1 MTEESQSEN
10 NLYALTLLRDRL
22 LPELLQDDE
31 SNVLYWAGKE
41 LARTISLTG
50 ITALE
55 TFFMDASFGLLTLI
69 SQADMTLQWRLE
81 GPVVMSRLQDNE
93 SASFALEAG
102 FLAEQVQQQLGIG
115 AEAQWEVRNQTIDI
129 TVMTDLPGT
138 LAE

>member
-1 MTEESQSEN
+1 MADVSQSEN
-10 NLYALTLLRDRL
+10 NLYAVTLLRDRL

-41 LARTISLTG
+41 LARGISLTG

-55 TFFMDASFGLLTLI
+55 TFFMEASFGLLTLI
-69 SQADMTLQWRLE
+69 SQADMTFQWRLE
-81 GPVVMSRLQDNE
+81 GPIVMARLQDNT

-102 FLAEQVQQQLGIG
+102 FLAEQVQQQLNIG
-115 AEAQWEVRNQTIDI
+115 AEAQWEVENQTVNI

-138 LAE
+138 LEA